1 MSSVEGYTSLDVSVC
16 SACSVGEYT
25 PQQGSVG
32 SRSET
37 VVQTCA
43 ERGEVAFCVV
53 DVLEGGLQSDV
64 AVQLATVC
72 QLNGVLGALTEASA
86 LSRQSTLVETVAVGA
101 AYLGIPVAGTLVTG
115 VLRVL
120 RHARHAAVGSR
131 PHGLLGIRPPGAGGL
146 VCSSVGRRHFAIRA
160 DGILPRVDSH
170 AGEVVRTAVRI
181 LQLRD
186 VEHAVLRRSHEERV
200 VSTFPSV
207 VASAVVQA
215 VSECPAAPR
224 HVEVDRKPRERII
237 GYGVACGDGGED
249 ATGAVDEERGD
260 VGREEVLAHVAH
272 ADKQMCRLPLVHV
285 AQYGDGSNV
294 VLCLNVRERLPV
306 GYDCFI
312 SFCYV
317 QRRGFDGALAV
328 EDGHVQVQAQQVKPV
343 GVALHVPLPLCGVFT
358 AEGLR

>member
-1 MSSVEGYTSLDVSVC
+1 M
-16 SACSVGEYT
+16 GEYT
-25 PQQGSVG
+25 PQQGSVE

-53 DVLEGGLQSDV
+53 DVLEGGLQNDV

-72 QLNGVLGALTEASA
+72 QLNGV
-86 LSRQSTLVETVAVGA
+86 
-101 AYLGIPVAGTLVTG
+101 
-115 VLRVL
+115 
-120 RHARHAAVGSR
+120 
-131 PHGLLGIRPPGAGGL
+131 LGIRPPGAGGL
-146 VCSSVGRRHFAIRA
+146 VCSSVGRRHLAIRA

-170 AGEVVRTAVRI
+170 AGEVVGIAVRI

-224 HVEVDRKPRERII
+224 HVEVDRKPRERIV

-249 ATGAVDEERGD
+249 AAGAVDEERGD
-260 VGREEVLAHVAH
+260 VGCEEVLVHVAH

-285 AQYGDGSNV
+285 AQYGDGSNT
-294 VLCLNVRERLPV
+294 VLCLDVRERLPV
-306 GYDCFI
+306 GYDCLARLR
-312 SFCYV
+312 YV
-317 QRRGFDGALAV
+317 QRRGFDGAIAV
-328 EDGHVQVQAQQVKPV
+328 EDGYVQVQAQQVQPV

-358 AEGLR
+358 DEGLC

>member
-1 MSSVEGYTSLDVSVC
+1 MGGYTSLDVSVC

-72 QLNGVLGALTEASA
+72 QLNGVLGALAEASA
-86 LSRQSTLVETVAVGA
+86 LSRQSALVEAVAVGA

-160 DGILPRVDSH
+160 DGILPRVDSY

-215 VSECPAAPR
+215 ASECPAAPR
-224 HVEVDRKPRERII
+224 HVEVDRKPRERIV
-237 GYGVACGDGGED
+237 GYGVVCCDGGED
-249 ATGAVDEERGD
+249 AT
-260 VGREEVLAHVAH
+260 
-272 ADKQMCRLPLVHV
+272 
-285 AQYGDGSNV
+285 
-294 VLCLNVRERLPV
+294 
-306 GYDCFI
+306 
-312 SFCYV
+312 
-317 QRRGFDGALAV
+317 
-328 EDGHVQVQAQQVKPV
+328 
-343 GVALHVPLPLCGVFT
+343 
-358 AEGLR
+358 

>member
-1 MSSVEGYTSLDVSVC
+1 MSSVGEYISLDGSAC
-16 SACSVGEYT
+16 SAGSVGEYT
-25 PQQGSVG
+25 LQQGSVG
-32 SRSET
+32 GRSET

-53 DVLEGGLQSDV
+53 DVLERGLQSDV

-86 LSRQSTLVETVAVGA
+86 LSRQSALVETVAVGA

-186 VEHAVLRRSHEERV
+186 VEHAVLRRSHEERI

-224 HVEVDRKPRERII
+224 HVEVDRKPRERIV

-306 GYDCFI
+306 GYDCFAGLR
-312 SFCYV
+312 YV

-343 GVALHVPLPLCGVFT
+343 GVAFHVPLPLCGVFT

>member
-1 MSSVEGYTSLDVSVC
+1 M
-16 SACSVGEYT
+16 GEYT

-32 SRSET
+32 GRSET

-53 DVLEGGLQSDV
+53 DVLEGGLQCDV

-86 LSRQSTLVETVAVGA
+86 LSRQSALVEAVAVGA
-101 AYLGIPVAGTLVTG
+101 AHLGISVAGILATG

-160 DGILPRVDSH
+160 DGILPRVDSY

-224 HVEVDRKPRERII
+224 HVEVDRKPRERIV
-237 GYGVACGDGGED
+237 GYGVACGDGG
-249 ATGAVDEERGD
+249 
-260 VGREEVLAHVAH
+260 
-272 ADKQMCRLPLVHV
+272 
-285 AQYGDGSNV
+285 
-294 VLCLNVRERLPV
+294 
-306 GYDCFI
+306 
-312 SFCYV
+312 
-317 QRRGFDGALAV
+317 
-328 EDGHVQVQAQQVKPV
+328 
-343 GVALHVPLPLCGVFT
+343 
-358 AEGLR
+358 

>member
-1 MSSVEGYTSLDVSVC
+1 MG
-16 SACSVGEYT
+16 G
-25 PQQGSVG
+25 
-32 SRSET
+32 RSET

-86 LSRQSTLVETVAVGA
+86 LSRQSALVEAVAVGA
-101 AYLGIPVAGTLVTG
+101 AHLGIPVADTLATG

-186 VEHAVLRRSHEERV
+186 VEHAVLRRSHEERI

-215 VSECPAAPR
+215 VSECPTAPR
-224 HVEVDRKPRERII
+224 HVEVDRKPRERIV
-237 GYGVACGDGGED
+237 GYGVVCGDGGED

-260 VGREEVLAHVAH
+260 VFAMCSVEASMVPLPSKTGTFRFKRSRFSQLVLRFMSHCHSAVYSPLKVCAEQRLGRRQLSMI
-272 ADKQMCRLPLVHV
+272 KR
-285 AQYGDGSNV
+285 
-294 VLCLNVRERLPV
+294 
-306 GYDCFI
+306 CFI
-312 SFCYV
+312 SDVYV
-317 QRRGFDGALAV
+317 
-328 EDGHVQVQAQQVKPV
+328 
-343 GVALHVPLPLCGVFT
+343 CC
-358 AEGLR
+358 